1 MQSIVY
7 SKGYT
12 YIHPIFEEFDRLYT
26 ELSNNDGGKQLIKKT
41 FETALKVYE
50 DIFNKYGNC
59 ARYLSYSDKEY
70 PKFNRAKYNKK
81 NIIVAFSGGKD
92 STATA
97 LYYKN
102 KGFNVYLY
110 HVHGLNRFFPYEQQS
125 AEKVA
130 EYLQLPIIVEEASLK
145 GNSLYPDHPLK
156 NIIIS
161 NMALQW
167 GIKNNICVRIAFGDY
182 YTNSVDDVCFETSG
196 DDCVELW
203 IPYRKIIKQYVPQFK
218 LETPLE
224 NLMSTL
230 ESLKSDKTYIIY
242 RISII
247 IPKCNSNTNIILYPP
262 L

>member
-1 MQSIVY
+1 MQSIMH
-7 SKGYT
+7 SKGYK
-12 YIHPIFEEFDRLYT
+12 YIHPIFDEFDRLYT
-26 ELSNNDGGKQLIKKT
+26 ELSNNDGGNQLIKPT
-41 FETALKVYE
+41 FETALKAYE
-50 DIFNKYGNC
+50 EIFNQYGNC
-59 ARYLSYSDKEY
+59 ARYLSYADKDY
-70 PKFNRAKYNKK
+70 PKFDNVKYNRK
-81 NIIVAFSGGKD
+81 NVIIAFSGGKD

-130 EYLQLPIIVEEASLK
+130 EYLQLPIIIEDASLK
-145 GNSLYPDHPLK
+145 GVSLYPDHPLK

-167 GIKNNICVRIAFGDY
+167 GIENNIGVRIAFGDY

-196 DDCVELW
+196 DDCKELW
-203 IPYRKIIKQYVPQFK
+203 IPYRKIIKRYVPQFK

-224 NLMSTL
+224 NLLSTL
-230 ESLKSDKTYIIY
+230 ESLKSDKTLLPCYY
-242 RISII
+242 
-247 IPKCNSNTNIILYPP
+247 
-262 L
+262 